1 MDKKKSTQRLNS
13 NKLQRELPVNA
24 IRTLSGE
31 GNERRVEISFSSEEP
46 YLRWYDSTEILEHSE
61 DSVDLKRLNDI
72 GVLLFNHQR
81 NAVIGKIIKAWI
93 ENERGYAVVEFDD
106 DEESNKIFEKVKS
119 GTLKGVSVG
128 YIVNSW
134 EEVAVNK
141 KSSDGRFTGPCYI
154 AKRWEPYEISIVS
167 IPADPGVGIGRELGQ
182 GEEVNESK
190 SSLLYLYEKQLQI
203 NKNNLAKEI

>member
-1 MDKKKSTQRLNS
+1 MDKKKSIQRLNS

-81 NAVIGKIIKAWI
+81 NAVIGKIINAWI

>member
-1 MDKKKSTQRLNS
+1 MDKKKSMQRLSS
-13 NKLQRELPVNA
+13 NKLQRELPVNS
-24 IRTLSGE
+24 IRSLDGE
-31 GNERRVEISFSSEEP
+31 GNERRIEISFSSEEP
-46 YLRWYDSTEILEHSE
+46 YVRWYDATEILEHSE
-61 DSVDLKRLNDI
+61 SSVDLKRLNDI

-81 NAVIGKIIKAWI
+81 NAVIGKVIKAWV
-93 ENERGYAVVEFDD
+93 ENERGYAIVEFDD
-106 DEESNKIFEKVKS
+106 DEESNKIFQKVKS

-128 YIVNSW
+128 YVVNSW

-141 KSSDGRFTGPCYI
+141 KSSDGRFAGPCYI
-154 AKRWEPYEISIVS
+154 AKSWEPYEISIVS

>member
-1 MDKKKSTQRLNS
+1 MDKKKSMQRLSS
-13 NKLQRELPVNA
+13 NKLQRELPVNS
-24 IRTLSGE
+24 IRALDGE
-31 GNERRVEISFSSEEP
+31 GNERKVEISFSSEEP
-46 YLRWYDSTEILEHSE
+46 YARWYDTTEILEHSE
-61 DSVDLKRLNDI
+61 NSVDLKRLNDI

-81 NAVIGKIIKAWI
+81 NLVIGKIIKAWV
-93 ENERGYAVVEFDD
+93 ESERGYAVVEFDD

-128 YIVNSW
+128 YVVNSW

-154 AKRWEPYEISIVS
+154 AKSWEPYEISIVS

-182 GEEVNESK
+182 SEEINESK

>member
-1 MDKKKSTQRLNS
+1 MDKKKSMQRLSS
-13 NKLQRELPVNA
+13 NKLQRELPVNS
-24 IRTLSGE
+24 IRALDGE
-31 GNERRVEISFSSEEP
+31 GNERKVEISFSSEEP
-46 YLRWYDSTEILEHSE
+46 YSRWYDATEILEHSE
-61 DSVDLKRLNDI
+61 NSVDLKRLNDI

-81 NAVIGKIIKAWI
+81 NLVIGKIIKAWV

-106 DEESNKIFEKVKS
+106 DEESNKIFQKVKS

-128 YIVNSW
+128 YVVNSW

-154 AKRWEPYEISIVS
+154 AKNWEPYEISIVS